1 MSPAGDKT
9 IVCRDCG
16 QEFVFSA
23 GEQQFYATRGL
34 SEPTRCTSCR
44 AARKASRDS
53 GGGYDRSSGYDRGG
67 SDYGGGGYSSG
78 SGGSGGYSSR
88 GSSSSSSRSGSQS
101 RQMYQVTCDDC
112 GTITEVPFEPRAG
125 RPVYC
130 RSCYERRRNG

>member
-44 AARKASRDS
+44 AARKAARDS

-67 SDYGGGGYSSG
+67 SDYGGGSSD
-78 SGGSGGYSSR
+78 YRSSR
-88 GSSSSSSRSGSQS
+88 SSSSSRSGGQS

>member
-1 MSPAGDKT
+1 VSPAGDKT

-34 SEPTRCTSCR
+34 SEPTRCSSCR
-44 AARKASRDS
+44 AARKASRES
-53 GGGYDRSSGYDRGG
+53 GGGYDRDSSYDRSSSYGGYDRG
-67 SDYGGGGYSSG
+67 SRSSG
-78 SGGSGGYSSR
+78 SRSGGS
-88 GSSSSSSRSGSQS
+88 QT
-101 RQMYQVTCDDC
+101 RQMFQVTCDDC

-130 RSCYERRRNG
+130 RSCYERRRGTG

>member
-34 SEPTRCTSCR
+34 SEPTRCSGCR

-53 GGGYDRSSGYDRGG
+53 GGGYDRDSGYDRGG
-67 SDYGGGGYSSG
+67 YGGGSYD
-78 SGGSGGYSSR
+78 R
-88 GSSSSSSRSGSQS
+88 GSRSSSSRSSGSSQT
-101 RQMYQVTCDDC
+101 RQMFQVTCDDC

-130 RSCYERRRNG
+130 RSCYERRRGS